1 MAMTI
6 YDISKKAGVSI
17 ATVSRVLNGSENVRP
32 STRKKVMD
40 VIDKYDYTPN
50 AFARGMGL
58 HSLKTIGILCA
69 DSSDL
74 FLAKAVYFLEQELQA
89 NGYESLLCCTGYNLD
104 IKKNYLNLILSK
116 KVDSIILVGSN
127 FIGSTEDE
135 NQYIKDVSTQVPIM
149 LLNASFDYPNVYSTL
164 CDDYGTMFEATA
176 EMIQAGITDIL
187 YLYDSKSYSG
197 LKKLHGFRD
206 AMKEH
211 NIPGFEK
218 LIHFYDGNIE
228 HLDEIADFVADIAKK
243 GASFHVTDVVDAYG
257 EYEKY
262 AAYAK
267 LDTLRF
273 IVSNTTEA
281 GIVYD
286 DTDKIE
292 LNPPKSYPGKL
303 TKFLY
308 ERYRHFNG
316 AADKGLVMLPVELID
331 DNGIHLKECVLKLAA
346 LWNLEEGFTNWV
358 NEACVFTSTLVDRIV
373 TGYPRDE
380 AEELCK
386 EFGYQDNLIVT
397 GEPFALW
404 VIESAKD
411 ISEEFPLPKAGLPVI
426 FTDNQKPYKQ
436 RKVRIL
442 NGAHTSF
449 VLASYL
455 AGNDIVLESM
465 QDELIFN
472 FMKKTIFEE
481 VIPTLT
487 LPKQDLIDFA
497 NAVITRFNNP
507 YVKHALL
514 SISLNSVS
522 KWRARCM
529 PSFLGYIEKEGKL
542 PEHLTFSLAALMAFY
557 TGTEIRDKALIGH
570 RGEQEYN
577 ILDDAAVL
585 EFFAANSSKE
595 PREFAHAVLSNED
608 FWGEDLS
615 SLAGVEDAVASYLTE
630 IRASGM
636 RKAMEKIFA

>member
-1 MAMTI
+1 MELLSKAKTGKKERPIKVLQFGEGNFLRAFVDYMI
-6 YDISKKAGVSI
+6 DIANESGEFDGDI
-17 ATVSRVLNGSENVRP
+17 VLVKPIEFG
-32 STRKKVMD
+32 T
-40 VIDKYDYTPN
+40 
-50 AFARGMGL
+50 
-58 HSLKTIGILCA
+58 
-69 DSSDL
+69 
-74 FLAKAVYFLEQELQA
+74 
-89 NGYESLLCCTGYNLD
+89 
-104 IKKNYLNLILSK
+104 LNLFHDQECQYTVQLRGIVDGEPK
-116 KVDSIILVGSN
+116 KINRVVTS
-127 FIGSTEDE
+127 
-135 NQYIKDVSTQVPIM
+135 
-149 LLNASFDYPNVYSTL
+149 
-164 CDDYGTMFEATA
+164 
-176 EMIQAGITDIL
+176 
-187 YLYDSKSYSG
+187 
-197 LKKLHGFRD
+197 
-206 AMKEH
+206 
-211 NIPGFEK
+211 
-218 LIHFYDGNIE
+218 
-228 HLDEIADFVADIAKK
+228 
-243 GASFHVTDVVDAYG
+243 VTDVVDAYG

-286 DTDKIE
+286 DTDKFE
-292 LNPPKSYPGKL
+292 LNPPKTYPGKL
-303 TKFLY
+303 TKFLF
-308 ERYRHFNG
+308 ERYKHFNG
-316 AADKGLVMLPVELID
+316 AMDKGLVMLPVELID

-346 LWNLEEGFTNWV
+346 LWDLEEGFVNWI

-380 AEELCK
+380 ADELCK

-411 ISEEFPLPKAGLPVI
+411 ISDEFPLPKAGLPVI

-455 AGNDIVLESM
+455 CGNDIVLESM
-465 QDELIFN
+465 NDELICS

-487 LPKQDLIDFA
+487 LPKEELEEFA

-514 SISLNSVS
+514 AISLNSVS

-542 PEHLTFSLAALMAFY
+542 PVHLTFSLAALMAFY
-557 TGTEIRDKALIGH
+557 TGTEIRDKALIGQ
-570 RGEQEYN
+570 RDGQEYN

-595 PREFAHAVLSNED
+595 PKEFAHAVLSNTE
-608 FWGEDLS
+608 FWGQDLS
-615 SLAGVEDAVASYLTE
+615 ALSGVEDAVVSYLAA
-630 IRASGM
+630 IRENGM
-636 RKAMEKIFA
+636 RAAMEKIFA

>member
-1 MAMTI
+1 MELLSKAKTGKVERPVKVLQFGEGNFLRAFVDYMI
-6 YDISKKAGVSI
+6 DIANEQGKFNGDI
-17 ATVSRVLNGSENVRP
+17 VLVKPIEFGNLDR
-32 STRKKVMD
+32 
-40 VIDKYDYTPN
+40 
-50 AFARGMGL
+50 F
-58 HSLKTIGILCA
+58 H
-69 DSSDL
+69 
-74 FLAKAVYFLEQELQA
+74 EQECQYTVQLR
-89 NGYESLLCCTGYNLD
+89 G
-104 IKKNYLNLILSK
+104 I
-116 KVDSIILVGSN
+116 VDG
-127 FIGSTEDE
+127 
-135 NQYIKDVSTQVPIM
+135 
-149 LLNASFDYPNVYSTL
+149 
-164 CDDYGTMFEATA
+164 EAKRINRVVT
-176 EMIQAGITDIL
+176 
-187 YLYDSKSYSG
+187 S
-197 LKKLHGFRD
+197 
-206 AMKEH
+206 
-211 NIPGFEK
+211 
-218 LIHFYDGNIE
+218 
-228 HLDEIADFVADIAKK
+228 VADA
-243 GASFHVTDVVDAYG
+243 VDAYG

-267 LDTLRF
+267 LDTLRY

-286 DTDKIE
+286 ETDRIE
-292 LNPPKSYPGKL
+292 FNPPKTYPGKL

-331 DNGIHLKECVLKLAA
+331 DNGIHLKECVLKFAK
-346 LWNLEEGFTNWV
+346 LWNLEDGFAAWLND
-358 NEACVFTSTLVDRIV
+358 ACVFTSTLVDRIV

-411 ISEEFPLPKAGLPVI
+411 ISKEFPLPDAGLPVI

-455 AGNDIVLESM
+455 CGNDIVLESM
-465 QDELIFN
+465 NDELIL
-472 FMKKTIFEE
+472 KYIKATIFDE

-487 LPKQDLIDFA
+487 LPKQDLVDFA
-497 NAVITRFNNP
+497 EAVLTRFNNP
-507 YVKHALL
+507 YVKHAHL

-529 PSFLGYIEKEGKL
+529 PSFLEYIEKEGKL
-542 PEHLTFSLAALMAFY
+542 PAHLTFSLAALMAFY

-570 RGEQEYN
+570 RDGQEYN
-577 ILDDAAVL
+577 IMDDADVL

-595 PREFAHAVLSNED
+595 PAEYAHAVLSNEN
-608 FWGEDLS
+608 FWGQDLTK
-615 SLAGVEDAVASYLTE
+615 LAGVEEAVTNYISD
-630 IRASGM
+630 IRSMGM
-636 RKAMEKIFA
+636 RKTMEKYFA